1 MLILMPYLAGSYM
14 ELVFVTSNTVILAH
28 DLVCAIYIFKDN
40 VTFVGRNQDFIF
52 FGPQSN
58 ACQIVS

>member
-1 MLILMPYLAGSYM
+1 M

-28 DLVCAIYIFKDN
+28 DHVCAIYIFKDN